1 MSKNS
6 WSGYFLAL
14 TAIFF
19 WSFNL
24 IIASYFATSLEP
36 FEIAFGRWFVASL
49 ILVPMA
55 WTGIKQNFS
64 LLLKSWKL
72 VISLAITGIVLD
84 NTLIYYA
91 GRTASAIN
99 MGLLDVTGPIFLVI
113 LSRIFLKTPISLQQI
128 LGLIIA
134 VFGVIVI
141 ILQGDLTQL
150 RHFKLVSGD
159 LIMLF
164 NTFCFAVYSLL
175 QAKRPPKISQSA
187 MLGATA
193 VAGVIIIVP
202 FLFGTVSL
210 AKLESLQLSD
220 FAVFIYL
227 GIFNSVLS
235 YLSWNTALAR
245 IGNIKTSIIYYLLP
259 LFSGIEAYLIL
270 HEKLYWSQLIGGILV
285 IGGIALVSLNKSAEQ
300 EPRTA

>member
-113 LSRIFLKTPISLQQI
+113 LSRIFLKTPISMQQI

-175 QAKRPPKISQSA
+175 QAKRPPQISQSA

>member
-175 QAKRPPKISQSA
+175 QAKRPPQISQSA
-187 MLGATA
+187 MLGVTA

-270 HEKLYWSQLIGGILV
+270 HEKLYCSQLIGGILV